1 MFRLLFVIGHVAT
14 GNGTRRYIS
23 LSYWTRANESEFRV
37 VYFLFLFFT
46 SVSSLLLLPFHRPR
60 VEHRSSSRCFDLH
73 VTSVKTRDSPMDSRI
88 RYYTHT
94 HTHTQCAVRALP
106 LTTSQGDGSTSS
118 DFIRK
123 SIISVFI
130 TVIIETIIIIWCSCW
145 VSWFVLLLVVH
156 GK

>member
-23 LSYWTRANESEFRV
+23 LSHWTRANESEFRV

-73 VTSVKTRDSPMDSRI
+73 VTSVKTRDSPKDSRI
-88 RYYTHT
+88 RYYT